1 MCMKH
6 ITLALLLMSTT
17 AMAEEE
23 QASVDFVKDSYEY
36 CVEYT
41 EGEENKEN
49 AILMCVNDELEA
61 AGYKKFKSVKEI
73 KSFIK
78 KK

>member
-1 MCMKH
+1 MKH
-6 ITLALLLMSTT
+6 ITFVLLFMSTIV
-17 AMAEEE
+17 MAEEE

-36 CVEYT
+36 CVEYA
-41 EGEENKEN
+41 EGEENTDN
-49 AILMCVNDELEA
+49 AVLTCVNEELKA
-61 AGYKKFKSVKEI
+61 SGYKTFKSVKEI